1 MWINPLK
8 LGSAVEKTQNEEFD
22 VRREIGELVDRVG
35 ALDGQLQTMIPEPGR
50 RERLSTE
57 AGRLKERFS
66 DAGKKPA
73 LFGALVGVKDIFRVD
88 GFPTQAGSELPA
100 DLFAGPEGVCVRQL
114 RDAGALVLGKTVTT
128 EFAYFEPGPTRNPH
142 NLGHTPGG
150 SSSGSAAA
158 VAAGFCHIAL
168 GTQTVGSVIRPA
180 AFCGIVGCKPS
191 YGRICAD
198 GLVFFSPAVDTVGL
212 FAQDVAGMRLA
223 AGALCGDWDDVREQR
238 TPVLGIPLGP
248 YLEQATAAGLAVFWE
263 QVAHLE
269 RVGYEV
275 HRVPALGNIDQI
287 NRRHRLLIAGEV
299 ARVHADWFANYEEL
313 YRPRTA
319 DIIRE
324 GQRVE
329 EGALEKAEKGC
340 LGLRAE
346 LEQVM
351 QDRGIDVWICPSATG
366 AAPEGLETTGDPIM
380 NLPWT
385 HAGLPA
391 LNLPG
396 GQAENGMPV
405 GLQCIGR
412 FMEDEGLLHWGEEL
426 EADLNRNSP
435 SGSRAK

>member
-1 MWINPLK
+1 MLIK
-8 LGSAVEKTQNEEFD
+8 SQTLGSAIEKVQSGELDF
-22 VRREIGELVDRVG
+22 RRQIGELVDRVD
-35 ALDGQLQTMIPEPGR
+35 ALDRHVQAMIPEVRR
-50 RERLSTE
+50 RERLLAE
-57 AGRLKERFS
+57 GERLQERFL
-66 DAGKKPA
+66 DAGEQPG
-73 LFGALVGVKDIFRVD
+73 LSGVLVGVKDIFRVD
-88 GFPTQAGSELPA
+88 GFLTRAGSELPA
-100 DLFAGPEGVCVRQL
+100 DLFAGPEAVCVRQL
-114 RDAGALVLGKTVTT
+114 RDSGALVLGKTVTT

-158 VAAGFCHIAL
+158 VAAGFCHLAL

-180 AFCGIVGCKPS
+180 AFCGVVGFKPS

-198 GLVFFSPAVDTVGL
+198 GLIFFSPAVDTVGL
-212 FAQDVAGMRLA
+212 FSQDVDGTRLA
-223 AGALCGDWDDVREQR
+223 AAVLCRDWDDAREEKR
-238 TPVLGIPLGP
+238 PVLGIPKGP
-248 YLEQATAAGLAVFWE
+248 YLEQATAEGLAAFGE

-275 HRVPALGNIDQI
+275 CRVPALGDIDRI

-299 ARVHADWFANYEEL
+299 ARVHADWFARYEEL
-313 YRPRTA
+313 YRQRTA

-324 GQRVE
+324 GQRVG
-329 EGALEKAEKGC
+329 EGALEKAGEGC
-340 LGLRAE
+340 LELRAE

-351 QDRGIDVWICPSATG
+351 RDQGIDIWICPSAIG
-366 AAPEGLETTGDPIM
+366 PAPEGLETTGDPVM

-391 LNLPG
+391 LSLPG

-412 FMEDEGLLHWGEEL
+412 YMGDERLLHWGEGL
-426 EADLNRNSP
+426 GSDLYRNSP

>member
-1 MWINPLK
+1 MLVK
-8 LGSAVEKTQNEEFD
+8 SLALGSAIEKTRNGELDF
-22 VRREIGELVDRVG
+22 RRQIGERVDRVE
-35 ALDGQLQTMIPEPGR
+35 ALDGQVQALIPEPGR
-50 RERLSTE
+50 RERLLADAE
-57 AGRLKERFS
+57 RLQES
-66 DAGKKPA
+66 IDAGEPAA
-73 LFGALVGVKDIFRVD
+73 LFGALVGVKDIFKVD
-88 GFPTQAGSELPA
+88 GFPTRAGSELPP
-100 DLFAGPEGVCVRQL
+100 DVFAGPEAVCVRQL
-114 RDAGALVLGKTVTT
+114 RDAGALILGKTATA

-158 VAAGFCHIAL
+158 VAAGFCHLAL

-180 AFCGIVGCKPS
+180 AFCGIVGFKPS

-198 GLVFFSPAVDTVGL
+198 GLIFFSPAVDTVGL
-212 FAQDVAGMRLA
+212 FAQDVVGMRLA
-223 AGALCGDWDDVREQR
+223 AAVLFRDWDDARKGR
-238 TPVLGIPLGP
+238 KPVLGIPEGP
-248 YLEQATAAGLAVFWE
+248 YLGQATAEGLAVFGK

-275 HRVPALGNIDQI
+275 IRVPALGEIEEI

-299 ARVHADWFANYEEL
+299 ARVHADWFARYEDL

-319 DIIRE
+319 EIIRE
-324 GQRVE
+324 GQRVGE
-329 EGALEKAEKGC
+329 VALEKAGEGC
-340 LGLRAE
+340 LELRAE

-351 QDRGIDVWICPSATG
+351 RDRGVDVWICPSAIG
-366 AAPEGLETTGDPIM
+366 PAPEGLETTGDPIM

-391 LNLPG
+391 LSLPG

-412 FMEDEGLLHWGEEL
+412 FMGDEGLLHWGEEL
-426 EADLNRNSP
+426 GADLYRNWP
-435 SGSRAK
+435 SGSRPK